1 MSQYGESSRRPVVLC
16 DPTKGAKQSFK
27 DECDINNI
35 LARHK
40 AGGIVTHVNANAGRF
55 ADVSKIGDYR
65 TAMDRVADARG
76 FFSQLSSEI
85 RREFDNDS
93 AVFLDFILDPNNEDR
108 IAELG
113 LTEVTKSV
121 ETVGVPVDEAA
132 ELELD
137 DERERSG

>member
-55 ADVSKIGDYR
+55 ADVSEVGDYR

-93 AVFLDFILDPNNEDR
+93 AVFLDFILDPANEDR

-113 LTEVTKSV
+113 LTEVTQSV
-121 ETVGVPVDEAA
+121 ETVGVPVVEAP
-132 ELELD
+132 ELEL
-137 DERERSG
+137 EGSE

>member
-35 LARHK
+35 LKRHK

-55 ADVSKIGDYR
+55 ADVSEVGDYR

-85 RREFDNDS
+85 RREFDNDA
-93 AVFLDFILDPNNEDR
+93 AVFLDFILDPANEDR
-108 IAELG
+108 ISELG
-113 LTEVTKSV
+113 LTEVTQSV
-121 ETVGVPVDEAA
+121 ETVGVPQEGP
-132 ELELD
+132 ELEP
-137 DERERSG
+137 EGSE